1 MAFCFDPA
9 RVVCAFFVSSV
20 VVKSMMFEGASL
32 SEAVLAV
39 GALLDVDTVST
50 VELAAADVLAGAG

>member
-9 RVVCAFFVSSV
+9 RVVCAFFVDSV

>member
-1 MAFCFDPA
+1 VAFCFDPA
-9 RVVCAFFVSSV
+9 RVVCAFFVGSV